1 MSGAKTKPTR
11 TITNVSHPHKG
22 ASVSRMTSVVEV
34 GISSSPGPW
43 PEKLAR
49 DVLYSYFLMD
59 LGPGDNGKAEN
70 QPVSSKKLAF

>member
-22 ASVSRMTSVVEV
+22 ANVSRMTSVVEV
-34 GISSSPGPW
+34 EIFLSPGPC

-49 DVLYSYFLMD
+49 DVWYSYFLMD
-59 LGPGDNGKAEN
+59 LGPGDKGKAEN